1 MFERLRLIDNQI
13 KESLGEDFVGIVNNA
28 SLLYSL
34 KMLKN
39 DLDKLIDERKSVST
53 NKNDELFFKERFKEV
68 REEFK
73 EALEELGENFRPEEG
88 RSQRSTQFTPEIN
101 EQLRKL
107 ISTNNDFLARM
118 NQLTEKFEF
127 SKEDD
132 YREDIDAL
140 SEELGQ
146 AHPLLADHL
155 IQETIGRL
163 TQFFIAYEND
173 FEFEKVLKELKKAE
187 NLAKKEIELIQK
199 IALNQI
205 EFERTRREEEK
216 IEEDELSEY
225 RKRLERSTTNE
236 IIGIRK
242 EIILEIHKKRQE
254 KNTNKTVKQ
263 VKSQLIQEQQAHQQT
278 KNKLSAIPND

>member
-1 MFERLRLIDNQI
+1 
-13 KESLGEDFVGIVNNA
+13 
-28 SLLYSL
+28 
-34 KMLKN
+34 
-39 DLDKLIDERKSVST
+39 
-53 NKNDELFFKERFKEV
+53 
-68 REEFK
+68 
-73 EALEELGENFRPEEG
+73 G

-173 FEFEKVLKELKKAE
+173 FEFEKVLKELKKA
-187 NLAKKEIELIQK
+187 
-199 IALNQI
+199 
-205 EFERTRREEEK
+205 
-216 IEEDELSEY
+216 
-225 RKRLERSTTNE
+225 
-236 IIGIRK
+236 
-242 EIILEIHKKRQE
+242 
-254 KNTNKTVKQ
+254 
-263 VKSQLIQEQQAHQQT
+263 
-278 KNKLSAIPND
+278 